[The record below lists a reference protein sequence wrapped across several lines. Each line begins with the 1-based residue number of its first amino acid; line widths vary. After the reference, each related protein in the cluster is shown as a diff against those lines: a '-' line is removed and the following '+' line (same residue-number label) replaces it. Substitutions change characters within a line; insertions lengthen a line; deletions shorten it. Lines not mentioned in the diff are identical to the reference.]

1 MKHYWPFALLAVIV
15 LECAPVAHSTDD
27 EEQCIVKS
35 GERVSLRDPRLRDPA
50 CVIEAGATFSVQ
62 WDEYEKVLIKKVEFI
77 VTPSCSDESRSI
89 LLEQAAREKL
99 NTMQSIPVDITRTD
113 KPCGEKA
120 KVDIVIKETG
130 A

>member
-1 MKHYWPFALLAVIV
+1 MKHYWPAVLLAVVV
-15 LECAPVAHSTDD
+15 LECAPMAHSTEGD
-27 EEQCIVKS
+27 EPCVVKS
-35 GERVSLRDPRLRDPA
+35 GERISLSDARLRDPT

-62 WDEYEKVLIKKVEFI
+62 WDEYEKVLIKKAEFVI
-77 VTPSCSDESRSI
+77 TPSCEDETRSI

-99 NTMQSIPVDITRTD
+99 NNMQSVPVDVTTTSL
-113 KPCGEKA
+113 PCAQKA

>member
-1 MKHYWPFALLAVIV
+1 MNRNWLLLLPLLVVA
-15 LECAPVAHSTDD
+15 ECTPVAHSID
-27 EEQCIVKS
+27 EPEQCVVKS

-77 VTPSCSDESRSI
+77 VTPSCADETRSI